1 MVSHT
6 TLFTNLFGGAY
17 GCWPRLEQLS
27 GRQKMN
33 NANKIFLAAPFQAWI
48 DEKTGRMNLENVEL
62 INRGL
67 GYLRSKG
74 YEVHNAHDREKWGE
88 DWYGPERCT
97 PLDLERI
104 KDSGTLVAFP
114 GNPPSGGVHIEL
126 GWASALEKRI
136 ILLLKDDGV
145 YSNLVLGLNTVSPV
159 QMIWYKDIND
169 IVSQLDSCLPGKS
182 DQGVLTT
189 SVFYDRMSTSY
200 DAFMEEGESTLEDEI
215 NLVLRTFPIPCK
227 ILDVGCGTGRIA
239 IPLQTAGYSVT
250 GIDISSGMI
259 GQAKEKGLRDA
270 RQVSVEEFNSSNNF
284 AGIISLHTGFS
295 YTDDHDGMRSA
306 LQAAYR
312 LLNRAGK
319 VLWDSPNQNCY
330 GKQRILE
337 WPSDNGIVRTICYGH
352 DAERVKNLFVE
363 AGFSILNIFGSY
375 TPFTEYWEGDPRLII

>member
-1 MVSHT
+1 
-6 TLFTNLFGGAY
+6 
-17 GCWPRLEQLS
+17 
-27 GRQKMN
+27 MN

-62 INRGL
+62 INRVL

-74 YEVHNAHDREKWGE
+74 YEVHNAHEREKWGE

-200 DAFMEEGESTLEDEI
+200 DAFMEEGESTLEDDI

-375 TPFTEYWEGDPRLII
+375 TSFTEYWEGDPRLIIEAAKG